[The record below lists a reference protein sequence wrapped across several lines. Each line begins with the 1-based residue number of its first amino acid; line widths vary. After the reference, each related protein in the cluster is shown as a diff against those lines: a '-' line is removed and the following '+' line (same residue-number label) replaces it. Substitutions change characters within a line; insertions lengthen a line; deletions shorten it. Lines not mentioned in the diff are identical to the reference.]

1 MKLRIL
7 ALLLALVMCL
17 SACGSTA
24 ASSSSASAS
33 GSSASSSEEIEYV
46 VPDEAEEDVVA
57 YLTDGAYTK
66 DSVVATVGD
75 TEITAAQVLYWI
87 AYQQYN
93 LNYYYYYNYGYILD
107 MTQDYGDGTTVGET
121 LYQFGLDTALAY
133 AVGNQKAQ
141 DLGLTLSEED
151 IAALATLT
159 EDNIA
164 YYGEVRWE
172 AYVEAGLINEEDF
185 TEEEKAEW
193 MVTEGTRFYN
203 HSMMF
208 YSTTMEA
215 YAELINDYYNFAL
228 VQEQVFGEGGEY
240 EITEDVVN
248 AHLDSLI
255 EENGLCWARCILFST
270 MDLEE
275 GADDSEIKAAA
286 EEAYATLSELE
297 GEALSDKF
305 TVLQTQYDESGYTA
319 GEVQYYSNSD
329 SLVGGFYEGIQ
340 ALEPGQISMVETDY
354 GYFILLREEDNRDD
368 VYDSAA
374 DDYMSVKYDELI
386 AQWSEDYGV
395 TEISLSNLDLT
406 AYYEKL
412 ATLQDALS
420 VVDVVE

>member
-24 ASSSSASAS
+24 ASSASAS

-151 IAALATLT
+151 ATALATLT

-164 YYGEVRWE
+164 YYGEIRWE
-172 AYVEAGLINEEDF
+172 AYVEAGLINEEDY

-208 YSTTMEA
+208 YSTTMDA

-228 VQEQVFGEGGEY
+228 VQEQIFGEGGEY

-275 GADDSEIKAAA
+275 GTDASEIKAAA
-286 EEAYATLSELE
+286 EEAYATLSALE
-297 GEALSDKF
+297 GDALSDKF

-319 GEVQYYSNSD
+319 GEVQYYTNSD
-329 SLVGGFYEGIQ
+329 SLVDGYYDGIL
-340 ALEPGQISMVETDY
+340 ALEPGQISMVETAY

-368 VYDSAA
+368 IYDSAA

-395 TEISLSNLDLT
+395 TEISLSDLDLT
-406 AYYEKL
+406 AYFDKL
-412 ATLQDALS
+412 ATLQDALA